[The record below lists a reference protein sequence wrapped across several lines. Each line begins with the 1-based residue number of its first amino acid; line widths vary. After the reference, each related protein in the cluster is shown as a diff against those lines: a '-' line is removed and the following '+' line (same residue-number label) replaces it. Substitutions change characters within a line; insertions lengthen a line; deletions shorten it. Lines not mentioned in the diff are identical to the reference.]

1 VSRRAARMVAIA
13 VAALVLAFA
22 VARALRARRQ
32 GGASPGP
39 ASSAPAPAAGPCDRY
54 RGGNTKVRWACFSNG
69 APIDVVTEQSMI
81 VTVLHLPVRV
91 LVLDSEPLDP
101 TVPIANPKNPPIRI
115 CVLDQPGAGFSGFV
129 SSFALHEQPCRK

>member
-1 VSRRAARMVAIA
+1 VSRRAVRVVAIA
-13 VAALVLAFA
+13 VAAVVLAFA
-22 VARALRARRQ
+22 AARALRARRQ
-32 GGASPGP
+32 GGTSPGP
-39 ASSAPAPAAGPCDRY
+39 APGPAPAAGPCDRY
-54 RGGNTKVRWACFSNG
+54 RGATTKVRWACVPNG

-91 LVLDSEPLDP
+91 LVLDTEPLDP

-129 SSFALHEQPCRK
+129 SSSALHEQPCGRK